1 MREALTDQDDDEQP
15 TWSVPAVTITQPRP
29 ESAPRVATAPA
40 PATAPA
46 MENPVDTLLK
56 EAGITLPPSSDP
68 VGVCTLRDGTRL
80 TLRELD
86 GEDETSVEVLMDQ
99 RGIGVRGAGQSTNLR
114 FLALMSIDTID
125 GKEQAPVR
133 HMEQMAR
140 LLKYKTPDMNRIIGA
155 YLRFTVSNGDT
166 APFRQASDEARG
178 E

>member
-15 TWSVPAVTITQPRP
+15 TQAAPAVTITQPRP
-29 ESAPRVATAPA
+29 DPAPRVATAPA

-56 EAGITLPPSSDP
+56 EAGITLPPSTDP

-86 GEDETSVEVLMDQ
+86 GEDETTVEALMDQ
-99 RGIGVRGAGQSTNLR
+99 RGIGIQGAGQSTNLR

-125 GKEQAPVR
+125 GKEQATVR
-133 HMEQMAR
+133 YMKQMAR
-140 LLKYKTPDMNRIIGA
+140 LLTYKTPDMNRIIAA

-166 APFRQASDEARG
+166 APFRQASDETRG